1 MSIISDFFDT
11 MTGVS
16 EKSDETILKIEA
28 ILLHVRARQIVEQTS
43 KDIVLGICMGVPLA
57 LIFEFLRFVSYP
69 FTNTFRFLICVS
81 VTMIV
86 YFFSDLLAVS
96 ETKTYIYTYLVTYVL
111 SDTKSSL
118 SLIRVFLFDMLDLVS
133 FGKCTKSYAKFV
145 VSSER
150 TGCETMVRRSE
161 TWYQPNSIALSFY
174 TNRLPLRPV
183 HSLELIES
191 EFNEIAG
198 TKNEDYIVD
207 EMFDD
212 YWKDFKDT

>member
-43 KDIVLGICMGVPLA
+43 KDIVLGICMGVPIA

-118 SLIRVFLFDMLDLVS
+118 SHQGVS
-133 FGKCTKSYAKFV
+133 V
-145 VSSER
+145 
-150 TGCETMVRRSE
+150 
-161 TWYQPNSIALSFY
+161 
-174 TNRLPLRPV
+174 
-183 HSLELIES
+183 
-191 EFNEIAG
+191 
-198 TKNEDYIVD
+198 
-207 EMFDD
+207 
-212 YWKDFKDT
+212 